1 MERRHRYGLSE
12 AEKDALLDDQSALI
26 DAQAARIKE
35 LEAALS
41 APKKTCDEMD
51 AFLNIPKLVRI
62 TRSFFRS
69 PHSTSLHV
77 TPI

>member
-41 APKKTCDEMD
+41 APKKTCYEMD
-51 AFLNIPKLVRI
+51 AFLRTCPERI
-62 TRSFFRS
+62 SFCDA
-69 PHSTSLHV
+69 P
-77 TPI
+77 